1 MNCKVIN
8 SFTSSIP
15 VEKEELKLN
24 YSRAEHYC
32 KQIWMTK
39 QHLIMNQAQV
49 WCEAHAVLCVEM
61 MQEKEV
67 VYLFGEEEESKYFIG
82 EGLIN

>member
-1 MNCKVIN
+1 M
-8 SFTSSIP
+8 
-15 VEKEELKLN
+15 
-24 YSRAEHYC
+24 
-32 KQIWMTK
+32 
-39 QHLIMNQAQV
+39 IMNQVQV
-49 WCEAHAVLCVEM
+49 WCEADAVLCVEM